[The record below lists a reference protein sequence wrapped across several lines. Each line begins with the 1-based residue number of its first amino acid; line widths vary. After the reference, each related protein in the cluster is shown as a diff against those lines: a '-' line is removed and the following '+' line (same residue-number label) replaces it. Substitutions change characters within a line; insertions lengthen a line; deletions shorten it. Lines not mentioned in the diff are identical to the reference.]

1 MNQLISV
8 EVLAGLN
15 RSICRVLSE
24 ERPAEPHAKCEEV
37 ECGDCETSSSL
48 CFSLTFKQVMVLVD
62 ALWFEVIR

>member
-1 MNQLISV
+1 M
-8 EVLAGLN
+8 
-15 RSICRVLSE
+15 LSE